1 VWLSFAF
8 LTPILL
14 LALYPTLANLK
25 ITLALAY
32 VAIFIFVFYCK
43 KFNNFLQF
51 KFNILHFLIIGLSA
65 ALLFIA
71 DNVTAYLAF
80 QLNGIDFS
88 IYDHA
93 LFNTANSRF
102 MWSNLCNCN
111 HFAVHPN
118 WILLGL
124 VPLHKIFSSPW
135 FLVILHPLIIVSSLI
150 PLYLLTKFYT
160 ATPTL
165 KLVFLVAFIA
175 NPWLGSIN
183 GYGFHVEAFY
193 LPFGFWF
200 LWAWVSQ
207 RNLSLFLFLLLFLSI
222 KEDAAFYTLGFSFFG
237 ILFNQRKKISSV
249 IFAISL
255 AVFLTNQFVV
265 MPAIRPAEWQPNFV
279 SFWGHY
285 GNDLES
291 IALNM
296 LKSPWSVLKDILSS
310 QWYLLFASALFLPF
324 LSGHA
329 FAAMLPAMIILGTSL
344 NPNMRAYGLYYSAP
358 LLPFFFWGL
367 LQALP
372 KLTNKLG
379 EKKSASIFLAAC
391 TLLLFTRNGSIKLD
405 VPRLEIY
412 QDLRLILEEQ
422 KEFSGTICSQLS
434 LVPHLPYHWDIR
446 ALSSECL
453 NIAGAKRLGHL
464 DLVSYPYD
472 KDSLRTLL
480 IDSKKRDSGLLT
492 DF

>member
-1 VWLSFAF
+1 MCLSFAF
-8 LTPILL
+8 LAPIILL
-14 LALYPTLANLK
+14 VFYPTLANLK
-25 ITLALAY
+25 ISLALAA
-32 VAIFIFVFYCK
+32 VAIFIFVFFSK
-43 KFNNFLQF
+43 KYSSYLEL
-51 KFNILHFLIIGLSA
+51 KFTLTHFAIVGLSA
-65 ALLFIA
+65 ALLLIV
-71 DNVTAYLAF
+71 DNVKAYLAF
-80 QLNGIDFS
+80 ELNGIDFS

-93 LFNTANSRF
+93 LFNTTNGPF

-124 VPLHKIFSSPW
+124 IPLHELISSPW
-135 FLVILHPLIIVSSLI
+135 FLVILQPLIIVSSLI
-150 PLYLLTKFYT
+150 PLYLLTKSYI

-175 NPWLGSIN
+175 NPWVGSIN

-193 LPFGFWF
+193 LPIGFWL
-200 LWAWVSQ
+200 LWAWISQ
-207 RNLSLFLFLLLFLSI
+207 RNISLFLFLLLFLSI
-222 KEDAAFYTLGFSFFG
+222 KEDAAFYMLGFSFYGF
-237 ILFNQRKKISSV
+237 LFKQRKKISAS
-249 IFAISL
+249 IFLISL
-255 AVFLTNQFVV
+255 GVFIINQFVV
-265 MPAIRPAEWQPNFV
+265 MPAIRPAEWQPSFV

-291 IALNM
+291 IALTM
-296 LKSPWSVLKDILSS
+296 LKSPWLVLKDILSS

-324 LSGHA
+324 FSGHA

-358 LLPFFFWGL
+358 LLPFFFWGF

-372 KLTNKLG
+372 KLTKKLG

-412 QDLRLILEEQ
+412 KDLRLILEEQ

-446 ALSSECL
+446 ALSDECL
-453 NIAGAKRLGHL
+453 KIPGAKRLGHL
-464 DLVSYPYD
+464 DLVTYPYN
-472 KDSLRTLL
+472 KNSLKPLL
-480 IDSKKRDSGLLT
+480 LDLKKRDSGILT